1 MNNPAKPEQQP
12 RLVVLFDGGCP
23 LCRREIAHY
32 RRLDRGARVRWVDI
46 TAPATPPEAFGIAL
60 GEALSLFHVR
70 DEAGRWQIGAYGFV
84 SLWEALPYYRHAGRL
99 IRRLRLTGILDR
111 AYRRFARWRF
121 SRRCDEGCRLS

>member
-1 MNNPAKPEQQP
+1 MNITRNTAHDA
-12 RLVVLFDGGCP
+12 RVLVLFDGGCP

-32 RRLDRGARVRWVDI
+32 RRLDRAARVYWVDI
-46 TAPATPPEAFGIAL
+46 TAPATPPEAFGIDL

-70 DEAGRWQIGAYGFV
+70 DVAGRWQIGAYGFV
-84 SLWEALPYYRHAGRL
+84 TLWEALPYYRHAGRL

-121 SRRCDEGCRLS
+121 ARRCDEGCRLS